1 MISKYE
7 IDWNVPDNIDFFISN
22 NQTGLSKGLYKKA
35 NFSFQV
41 GESRQIVQS
50 NIDTLKVMLNLDNI
64 TFMNQTHSNV
74 TLQVNNHDQL
84 LNCDGVF
91 TMNKNISCAVLTA
104 DCIPMLVT
112 DKIGSFIGCIHIGWR
127 GLKRNIIE
135 NFFKKLS
142 RRKKTNFKVLI
153 GPCIGFKNYEVSEEI
168 FHYFKDFE
176 NRFSKNKSGNYNMD
190 IRNIACD
197 ILSNLGIT
205 DVTISTSCTYTD
217 DFYSYRR
224 HKTTGRFI
232 SLIWFKN
239 DY

>member
-1 MISKYE
+1 MISEYE

-142 RRKKTNFKVLI
+142 RRKKTNF
-153 GPCIGFKNYEVSEEI
+153 CFRY
-168 FHYFKDFE
+168 
-176 NRFSKNKSGNYNMD
+176 
-190 IRNIACD
+190 
-197 ILSNLGIT
+197 
-205 DVTISTSCTYTD
+205 
-217 DFYSYRR
+217 
-224 HKTTGRFI
+224 
-232 SLIWFKN
+232 
-239 DY
+239 